1 MRVGAKWRKYT
12 QQEDMTALIFVT
24 SLDKLLNFS
33 VSQFLYLTRQ
43 EVAIAFR

>member
-1 MRVGAKWRKYT
+1 MKKVHSTGGHGS
-12 QQEDMTALIFVT
+12 LNFVT